1 MNGKIVQLEYISPR
15 CGCGRNLPKGRKKK
29 CFYCLPPGG
38 NHHKKGTSA
47 DRATGVLAEYTLAD
61 RAAQAEAY
69 GMSYG
74 KLMAHIENG
83 WPLPKRKK
91 PVRWPLDSA
100 HWGEEQ

>member
-15 CGCGRNLPKGRKKK
+15 CVKCGRDLPKTRKKK

-38 NHHKKGTSA
+38 HHKKGASA
-47 DRATGVLAEYTLAD
+47 DGATGALAEYTLAD

-74 KLMAHIENG
+74 FFMAHIENG

-91 PVRWPLDSA
+91 PVCWPLDSA
-100 HWGEEQ
+100 HRGEEQ